1 MMNRVNLRFDR
12 ERARHI
18 LSKYIPWS
26 PLDFIKEISQEGDKS
41 IFIDKITAEIDP
53 ANDLRFIYEVGDKE
67 ELAILAEKLPWDS
80 EFFSYGVG
88 KINGIFPLSEP
99 YYRPYADYTA
109 AIETLIKLSRE
120 KGIKYLF
127 GNVDSRDLALMRSM
141 GNLGFSLIETRL
153 SYHRDIRN
161 YEYKERFA
169 VRVAKEEDIES
180 LGSAV
185 VIKAN
190 IYDRFHSDPFISKRD
205 AERLMHKWVEASIN
219 EGFADITMVPDVI
232 KPTAFVTV
240 KFHKENWAKWGIKIV
255 QPVVSAVSNEYKG
268 WYRKLIS
275 EVHYYSNG
283 LGAEHI
289 YMTTQAPNYAVL
301 WVWETLGYHFGKCEH
316 VFRIVL

>member
-205 AERLMHKWVEASIN
+205 AERLMHKWVEASI
-219 EGFADITMVPDVI
+219 
-232 KPTAFVTV
+232 K
-240 KFHKENWAKWGIKIV
+240 
-255 QPVVSAVSNEYKG
+255 
-268 WYRKLIS
+268 
-275 EVHYYSNG
+275 
-283 LGAEHI
+283 
-289 YMTTQAPNYAVL
+289 
-301 WVWETLGYHFGKCEH
+301 
-316 VFRIVL
+316 